1 MAGQKQVDPDQ
12 NHIFCLSES
21 PFSNTIPVQAPAAPK
36 SPELRLESMTPQGI
50 RVTWL
55 APQQYGEAEISVS
68 TASNVVSR
76 SYSPLAFIYGP

>member
-1 MAGQKQVDPDQ
+1 MSGQKQVDPDQ

-21 PFSNTIPVQAPAAPK
+21 SFSNIIPVQAPAAPK

-68 TASNVVSR
+68 DQAK
-76 SYSPLAFIYGP
+76 FILDENKMKINLE

>member
-1 MAGQKQVDPDQ
+1 MTGQKQVDPDQ
-12 NHIFCLSES
+12 LHIFCLSES
-21 PFSNTIPVQAPAAPK
+21 SFSNTIPVQAPAAPK

-68 TASNVVSR
+68 YWSKKLTQLYNMITS
-76 SYSPLAFIYGP
+76 L